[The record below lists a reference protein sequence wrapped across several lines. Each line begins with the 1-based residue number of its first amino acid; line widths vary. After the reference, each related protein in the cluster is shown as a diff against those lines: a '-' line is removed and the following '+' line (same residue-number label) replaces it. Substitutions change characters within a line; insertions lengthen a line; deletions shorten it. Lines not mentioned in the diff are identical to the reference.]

1 MKKTLFFIIA
11 FSCFTT
17 NSYAQKDKV
26 IKDGIE
32 VVGNIVNLFQNKK
45 SSKNS
50 PTATDFRGTAA
61 NSSNETIQDG
71 FADLEATSIQA
82 VQQMRITTNSPYFK
96 VSVVKCIANGKTVML
111 EMKMTNTSGED
122 ANRVGLVWNHF
133 IGVYD
138 DQGNSYGDGSIE
150 LKFAN
155 KDFRAHDTF
164 HDFIADVP
172 VKVTIKIEGMS
183 TLAETLARVTIP
195 FSHDRL
201 GLKADTPITLRNI
214 PITRE

>member
-1 MKKTLFFIIA
+1 MKKLLFFIIA
-11 FSCFTT
+11 FSFFTT
-17 NSYAQKDKV
+17 NSYAQKDEL

-32 VVGNIVNLFQNKK
+32 VVGNVVKLFKNKK
-45 SSKNS
+45 LSKNS
-50 PTATDFRGTAA
+50 PTATDSYGTVA
-61 NSSNETIQDG
+61 NSSNETIQEG
-71 FADLEATSIQA
+71 FADPEATSIPSE
-82 VQQMRITTNSPYFK
+82 QQMRITTNSPYFK
-96 VSVVKCIANGKTVML
+96 VSIVKCVANGKTVML

-122 ANRVGLVWNHF
+122 ANGVAMYNG
-133 IGVYD
+133 ITVYD
-138 DQGNSYGDGSIE
+138 DQGNEYGDGNVG

-155 KDFRAHDTF
+155 KEFSNHFAS

-172 VKVTIKIEGMS
+172 VKVTIKIEGVS

-195 FSHDRL
+195 LSHGNL

>member
-11 FSCFTT
+11 LSCFTT

-32 VVGNIVNLFQNKK
+32 VVGNIFKLFKTQK
-45 SSKNS
+45 SSENS
-50 PTATDFRGTAA
+50 PTATNSSVTAA

-71 FADLEATSIQA
+71 FADPEATSIQA

-96 VSVVKCIANGKTVML
+96 VSIVKCVANGKTVML
-111 EMKMTNTSGED
+111 EMNMTNTSGED
-122 ANRVGLVWNHF
+122 ANRVGLDWNRYVS
-133 IGVYD
+133 VYD
-138 DQGNSYGDGSIE
+138 DQGNEYGGGRIE

-155 KDFRAHDTF
+155 KDFRADGTF

-201 GLKADTPITLRNI
+201 GLNPDTPITLRNI